1 MYKTTA
7 YISLDN
13 IEHNVRL
20 MRKKLKAETR
30 LMVAIKA
37 DAYGHGMVEVAKR
50 LYSIGVG
57 DFAVATLDEALLLR
71 EILPESN
78 ILILGFTP
86 PQAAKDLSK
95 NDIVQT
101 VYGLDFAKALS
112 ENCKKDNVSV
122 RCHIAFDT
130 GMGRI
135 GFTDSQSAFSA
146 ANLLGIEVEGAF
158 THLSCADM
166 LDTKSEE
173 FTRNQYKRFLL
184 LCGELEELGVSLKIK
199 HCSNSAAIFKYPEFQ
214 LDMVRAGIATY
225 GLSPNPDDKET
236 YTGLKPAMELR
247 ATISHI
253 KEVQKGA
260 TISYGA
266 TFVAPKNMRVATV
279 ACGYGDGY
287 HRSNSAGYV
296 LVCGKRAKIL
306 GRVCMDQFMVDVT
319 DIPDAQFLS
328 SATLFGHSGDE
339 FLPIEELANLS
350 DTINYQIACDV
361 SKRVE
366 RIYE

>member
-20 MRKKLKAETR
+20 MREKLKAETR

-50 LYSIGVG
+50 LYSIGVS

-86 PQAAKDLSK
+86 PQSAKDLAE

-101 VYGLDFAKALS
+101 VYGSDFAKALS

-122 RCHIAFDT
+122 RCHLAFDT

-146 ANLLGIEVEGAF
+146 ASLLGIEVEGAF
-158 THLSCADM
+158 THLSCADV
-166 LDTKSEE
+166 LTAQSEE
-173 FTRNQYKRFLL
+173 FTKNQYEKFVR
-184 LCGELEELGVSLKIK
+184 LCSECEKLGIELKLK
-199 HCSNSAAIFKYPEFQ
+199 HCSNSAAIFRYPEFQ
-214 LDMVRAGIATY
+214 LDMVRAGIVTY

-236 YTGLKPAMELR
+236 YIGIKPAMQLR
-247 ATISHI
+247 ATISHV
-253 KEVQKGA
+253 KEVEKGA
-260 TISYGA
+260 TVSYGA
-266 TFVAPKNMRVATV
+266 TFVAPKKMRIATV

-296 LVCGKRAKIL
+296 LVCGKRAKIV

-328 SATLFGHSGDE
+328 TATLFGQSGDE
-339 FLPIEELANLS
+339 FLPIEELATLS